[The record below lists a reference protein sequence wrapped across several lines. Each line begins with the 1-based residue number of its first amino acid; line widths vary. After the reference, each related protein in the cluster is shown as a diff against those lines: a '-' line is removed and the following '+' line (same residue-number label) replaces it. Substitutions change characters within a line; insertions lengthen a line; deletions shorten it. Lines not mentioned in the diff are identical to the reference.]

1 MVILHPFK
9 MLFKTIVVLSCVL
22 AALALVKSESPEF
35 QKYYSQEDLPLNGI
49 NLRDPRQQ
57 ATVSYRLPNDTKPLH
72 YDISLTTNVHTG
84 ALAFSGLTKIFITA
98 KEPTNVITLH
108 ALQITISKIVVS
120 SVSAELVNTATGFTI
135 DTQTDFLRIPVPTL
149 VVNNNYTVE
158 ITYTSSLRRDNA
170 GFYLSTYTD
179 SVGVV
184 R

>member
-1 MVILHPFK
+1 
-9 MLFKTIVVLSCVL
+9 MLVKTIVVLSGVL

-35 QKYYSQEDLPLNGI
+35 QKYYNQKDFPLNGI

-84 ALAFSGLTKIFITA
+84 DRAFSGLTKILINV

-120 SVSAELVNTATGFTI
+120 SGTTELVNTGTDFTI

-149 VVNNNYTVE
+149 IVNYNYTVE
-158 ITYTSSLRRDNA
+158 ITYTSLLRRDNA
-170 GFYLSTYTD
+170 GFYLSTYT
-179 SVGVV
+179 VQGVT